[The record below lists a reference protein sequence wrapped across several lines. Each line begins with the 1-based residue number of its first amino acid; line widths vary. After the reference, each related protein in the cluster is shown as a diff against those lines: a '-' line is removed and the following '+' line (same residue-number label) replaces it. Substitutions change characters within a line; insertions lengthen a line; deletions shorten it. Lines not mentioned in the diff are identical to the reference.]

1 MVQANAQHAGEQDN
15 GVLFV
20 VEPAFEIAI
29 IVMEAERLHVAIVMV
44 VEHAKPV
51 ADQDGIFILTTHVLH
66 AMEIKSAK
74 NAMEIRRRIVA
85 DAMAVEIVDS
95 VMALENVINVTEIH
109 DAANVM
115 AVQIV

>member
-1 MVQANAQHAGEQDN
+1 
-15 GVLFV
+15 
-20 VEPAFEIAI
+20 
-29 IVMEAERLHVAIVMV
+29 
-44 VEHAKPV
+44 
-51 ADQDGIFILTTHVLH
+51 
-66 AMEIKSAK
+66 MEIKSAK

-95 VMALENVINVTEIH
+95 VMALENVLNVKEIL